1 MISNPQI
8 LFVLHLPPPVH
19 GAAMV
24 GKYIRDSELINSEYD
39 CRYINLTTAYSLEDI
54 GRMSIK
60 KLIAFAHLLKL
71 IWYEVRVVK
80 PDMVYVT
87 PNAKGGPF
95 YKDFIVVELLKLMG
109 CKVVVHY
116 HNKGVASRQ
125 DKWLD
130 DKLYRIFYRKL
141 KVILLSESLY
151 SDVCKYVKRK
161 DVFFC
166 PNGISNNN
174 SSNNIKTVGANK
186 QTRLLFLSNL
196 IESKGVFVLLD
207 ALQIL
212 NKKNVSFHCDIV
224 GGETKEIDTK
234 RFQDEVVKR
243 GLSKVVFYHGKKY
256 GDEKQMFLQNA
267 DVFVFPT
274 FYDNECFPLV
284 LLEAMRQGLPCV
296 TTDEGGIADIVKDGV
311 NGLICEKRNAQSL
324 ADRLLYLIQNES
336 IREEM
341 GRKGYER
348 YIQLFTLDKF
358 EKRLSMILHECCETN
373 QKRKC

>member
-1 MISNPQI
+1 MIVAKL
-8 LFVLHLPPPVH
+8 LFILHLPPPVH

-212 NKKNVSFHCDIV
+212 NKKNVSFLCDIV

-274 FYDNECFPLV
+274 FNECFPLV

-324 ADRLLYLIQNES
+324 ADKLLYLIQNES
-336 IREEM
+336 VREEM

-348 YIQLFTLDKF
+348 YMQLFTLDEF

>member
-1 MISNPQI
+1 MIVAKL
-8 LFVLHLPPPVH
+8 LFILHLPPPVH

-87 PNAKGGPF
+87 PNAMGGPF

-151 SDVCKYVKRK
+151 SDVCKYVERK

-212 NKKNVSFHCDIV
+212 NKKNVSFLCDIV

-296 TTDEGGIADIVKDGV
+296 TTDEGGIADIVKYGV

-324 ADRLLYLIQNES
+324 ADKLLYLIQNES

-348 YIQLFTLDKF
+348 YMQLFTLDEF

>member
-1 MISNPQI
+1 MTKKLQL
-8 LFVLHLPPPVH
+8 LFILHLPPPVH
-19 GAAMV
+19 GAAMI
-24 GKYIRDSELINSEYD
+24 GQSIHDSELINSEFE
-39 CRYINLTTAYSLEDI
+39 CHYINLTTATSLEDI
-54 GRMSIK
+54 GRMGFR
-60 KLIAFAHLLKL
+60 KLFAFAQL
-71 IWYEVRVVK
+71 IKMVCHEVRVVK
-80 PDMVYVT
+80 PDVVYVT

-95 YKDFIVVELLKLMG
+95 YKDFIVVVLLKLMG
-109 CKVVVHY
+109 CRVVVHY

-130 DKLYRIFYRKL
+130 DKLYRIFFKKL

-151 SDVCKYVKRK
+151 TDVCKYVERK

-174 SSNNIKTVGANK
+174 SSNNKIAGANK
-186 QTRLLFLSNL
+186 QTRFLFLSNL

-212 NKKNVSFHCDIV
+212 NKKTVSFLCDII
-224 GGETKEIDTK
+224 GGETKEIKTK
-234 RFQDEVVKR
+234 RFLDEVEKR

-256 GDEKQMFLQNA
+256 GEEKQMFMQNA

-274 FYDNECFPLV
+274 FNDCFPLV

-296 TTDEGGIADIVKDGV
+296 TTDEGGITDIVIDGQ
-311 NGLICEKRNAQSL
+311 NGLLCEKRNAQSL
-324 ADRLLYLIQNES
+324 ADKLLSLIQNES
-336 IREEM
+336 VREEM

-348 YIQLFTLDKF
+348 YLQFFTLDKF
-358 EKRLSMILHECCETN
+358 EKRLSLILHECCETN
-373 QKRKC
+373 

>member
-1 MISNPQI
+1 MK
-8 LFVLHLPPPVH
+8 VLYVMHLPPPVH

-24 GKYIRDSELINSEYD
+24 GKYIQDSELINSEFD
-39 CRYINLTTAYSLEDI
+39 CYYINLTTAYSLEDI

-71 IWYEVRVVK
+71 IWYEVRGVK

-141 KVILLSESLY
+141 NVILLSESLY

-212 NKKNVSFHCDIV
+212 NKKNVSFLCDIV

-256 GDEKQMFLQNA
+256 GKEKQMFLQDA

-274 FYDNECFPLV
+274 FNDCFPLV
-284 LLEAMRQGLPCV
+284 LLEAMQQRLPCV
-296 TTDEGGIADIVKDGV
+296 TTDEGGIVDIVKDGE

-324 ADRLLYLIQNES
+324 ADKLLYLIQNES

-348 YIQLFTLDKF
+348 YIRLFTLDEF